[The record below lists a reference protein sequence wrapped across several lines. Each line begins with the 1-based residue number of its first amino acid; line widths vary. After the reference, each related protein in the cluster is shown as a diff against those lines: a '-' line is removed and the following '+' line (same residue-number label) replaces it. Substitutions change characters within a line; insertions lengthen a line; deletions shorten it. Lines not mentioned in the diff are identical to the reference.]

1 LSIFCPICPKSLP
14 EVRQAASLQ
23 LKTCLTVKDAKLN
36 EQYHEGWT
44 NLPKETRN
52 AVRDRLISTLGTE
65 NTQNPSCAAQCLAY
79 IMAAGFFP
87 ETQASSGM
95 ASLECFLSEVSDM
108 VRQPAK
114 EHRIEAAFESIAF
127 ICQEIV
133 S

>member
-1 LSIFCPICPKSLP
+1 
-14 EVRQAASLQ
+14 
-23 LKTCLTVKDAKLN
+23 
-36 EQYHEGWT
+36 
-44 NLPKETRN
+44 
-52 AVRDRLISTLGTE
+52 
-65 NTQNPSCAAQCLAY
+65 
-79 IMAAGFFP
+79 MAAGFFP